1 MIEDE
6 RMRTDIENVAE
17 EKGKNIAKKII
28 EKYGKSLILGRKSFF
43 ASFLDRFLDGGYSY
57 LKVDKEIYERSLQ
70 EATSFFS
77 TNENAKL
84 DNKVMETLQSR
95 LEKKLQNPDEVKIMT
110 AEEML
115 AMLIKIYVSDSLFE
129 EVRNSI
135 K

>member
-1 MIEDE
+1 
-6 RMRTDIENVAE
+6 MRTDIENVAE